1 MKKAGFAILVLAVCV
16 MMVAPVTMAAKPS
29 GGATTKY
36 STFSKYNGVGDFVAG
51 PSKGKWMT
59 NGNWYVW
66 DVGHQ
71 GPKAGSISTYNPP
84 SALSAYGTISPCIS
98 SSAHLEFAGIE
109 SDNSWLNP
117 NAILPGT
124 YYLPCN
130 EIKSV
135 YVSFE
140 LPNWGYNGNIDLT
153 IRGHYRDYP
162 QYSQISVQ
170 ISANHQ
176 MTIDG
181 TLMFV
186 YYDLN
191 TSPYMEHPYATQ
203 QNAFHFVVDF

>member
-1 MKKAGFAILVLAVCV
+1 MKRMMALMVLAICV
-16 MMVAPVTMAAKPS
+16 MMVAPVAMAGKPG
-29 GGATTKY
+29 GGAATKY
-36 STFSKYNGVGDFVAG
+36 STFSKNNGVGDIVAG

-71 GPKAGSISTYNPP
+71 GPKAGPISTYNPP

-98 SSAHLEFAGIE
+98 SGAHLESAGIE
-109 SDNSWLNP
+109 SDNSWLDPNGISPGIYNP
-117 NAILPGT
+117 
-124 YYLPCN
+124 PCN

-135 YVSFE
+135 YVCVQ

-153 IRGHYRDYP
+153 IRGHLRDNP
-162 QYSQISVQ
+162 EYSQISVQ
-170 ISANHQ
+170 ISSNHQ

-186 YYDLN
+186 YYDVN
-191 TSPYMEHPYATQ
+191 TSPYMENPYATQ
-203 QNAFHFVVDF
+203 QNAFHLVVDF